1 MGPRFRGDDK
11 VYAEKMSPRVFNI
24 PASAAFLPVLI
35 DALLVGKLVAGF
47 PASGD
52 PLALA
57 NATLYLP
64 TRRACRL
71 VRDEFLDHVAGE
83 AAILPRIVAIGDVDE
98 DELIFA
104 QAASGE
110 LAQTALDLPETLS
123 SFERRLLLAELIV
136 KWANSPDLHGAAGT
150 PLVANTPAAAM
161 ALADDLARLI
171 DDMTTR
177 EVGWDKIDELVRADR
192 PDLDEYW
199 QKSLHLLQILRKTWP
214 QILNERAAI
223 EPAERRDKLIAA
235 ETARLAASDAPVIA
249 AGSTGS
255 MPATAMLL
263 SAIAKHPR
271 GAVVLPGLDMALDE
285 PSWQAIFG
293 GDKRLPSFGHAQFAM
308 QALLARIGLTRT
320 EVIGLADPAPRDAFV
335 SEVLRPA
342 DTTDHWQ
349 AAREGLRAS
358 TDAALSAMTIVE
370 AANAEQEALAVAV
383 VLREAADGD
392 GTAAL
397 VTPDR
402 ALAARVRATLER
414 WELPVDNSGGDSL
427 ADTPAG
433 LFARLTAEVALGGL
447 APVPLLALL
456 KHPLLRLGA
465 PANAHRHAVAALE
478 RAVLRGPRPKPGI
491 AGLTHALKT
500 YRTDRDGLHR
510 NNPRKLVSDS
520 DLAAAESLVT
530 ALEAALAP
538 LNLTEPSLA
547 LATLAQRHRDGV
559 IALAGD
565 AAKETAAFGGND
577 GKALALAF
585 EEIVDSPAAA
595 GLAIAPGDYAE
606 LFHAALA
613 TRIVRM
619 REQKGVRIRIFGPLE
634 ARLQSIDRLVLGG
647 LNEGSWPP
655 DIRSDPWLSRPMR
668 LALGLDLPERRVG
681 LAAHDFAQ
689 ALGAKELVLTRA
701 AKSAGAPTVASRFLQ
716 RMAALAGAERWVEA
730 RNRGDD
736 YLALA
741 EALDAPAGKPQPVER
756 PEPSPPLEARP
767 RQLSVTDIE
776 NWLRDPYTIYA
787 KHVLRLHPLEAV
799 DTPPGVADRGSV
811 IHEAIGNFTKQFAA
825 ALPADPEQE
834 LTALGRQSFA
844 HLEDYP
850 EAKAFWWPRFLRI
863 ARWFA
868 GWERERR
875 PQLASVHGEIC
886 GELKM
891 PLGATTFV
899 LSARADRIERRKD
912 DAYAILDY
920 KTGQP
925 PTEPQVRTGL
935 APQLTLEAA
944 ILRGG
949 GFAEA
954 GLPAGSVAE
963 ILYVR
968 LKGGEP
974 AGETKTIDFKDKGTP
989 DFFADIARAKLA
1001 GIATKF
1007 LVDGEPYRSLVH
1019 PMWQKHYGDYDHL
1032 ARVKEWAAS
1041 GGESEIDFP
1050 GSPS

>member
-1 MGPRFRGDDK
+1 MPLFRK
-11 VYAEKMSPRVFNI
+11 F
-24 PASAAFLPVLI
+24 
-35 DALLVGKLVAGF
+35 
-47 PASGD
+47 
-52 PLALA
+52 
-57 NATLYLP
+57 
-64 TRRACRL
+64 C
-71 VRDEFLDHVAGE
+71 VRP
-83 AAILPRIVAIGDVDE
+83 IR
-98 DELIFA
+98 
-104 QAASGE
+104 
-110 LAQTALDLPETLS
+110 
-123 SFERRLLLAELIV
+123 
-136 KWANSPDLHGAAGT
+136 
-150 PLVANTPAAAM
+150 
-161 ALADDLARLI
+161 
-171 DDMTTR
+171 
-177 EVGWDKIDELVRADR
+177 
-192 PDLDEYW
+192 
-199 QKSLHLLQILRKTWP
+199 
-214 QILNERAAI
+214 
-223 EPAERRDKLIAA
+223 
-235 ETARLAASDAPVIA
+235 
-249 AGSTGS
+249 
-255 MPATAMLL
+255 
-263 SAIAKHPR
+263 
-271 GAVVLPGLDMALDE
+271 
-285 PSWQAIFG
+285 
-293 GDKRLPSFGHAQFAM
+293 
-308 QALLARIGLTRT
+308 
-320 EVIGLADPAPRDAFV
+320 
-335 SEVLRPA
+335 
-342 DTTDHWQ
+342 TDHWQ
-349 AAREGLRAS
+349 AARKGLQAPA
-358 TDAALSAMTIVE
+358 DAALSAMTIVE

-414 WELPVDNSGGDSL
+414 WEVPVDNSGGDSL

-491 AGLTHALKT
+491 AGLTHALET
-500 YRTDRDGLHR
+500 YRADRDGLHR
-510 NNPRKLVSDS
+510 NDPRKLVSDS
-520 DLAAAESLVT
+520 DLAAAETLVT
-530 ALEAALAP
+530 ALGAALAP

-559 IALAGD
+559 IALASD

-655 DIRSDPWLSRPMR
+655 DVRSDPWLSRPMR

-716 RMAALAGAERWVEA
+716 RMAALAGAERWAEA
-730 RNRGDD
+730 RNRGED

-741 EALDAPAGKPQPVER
+741 EALDAPAGKPQPMER

-767 RQLSVTDIE
+767 HQLSVTDIE

-811 IHEAIGNFTKQFAA
+811 IHEAIGNFTKAIRRRASGRPGTGTDRARPAEFRASRRLSGSKGVLVA
-825 ALPADPEQE
+825 ALPAHC
-834 LTALGRQSFA
+834 ALV
-844 HLEDYP
+844 
-850 EAKAFWWPRFLRI
+850 
-863 ARWFA
+863 
-868 GWERERR
+868 RR
-875 PQLASVHGEIC
+875 
-886 GELKM
+886 
-891 PLGATTFV
+891 LGARAAATACLRAWRNPRRTRRCRSALRRSS
-899 LSARADRIERRKD
+899 LSARADRIERRED
-912 DAYAILDY
+912 GAYAILDY

-949 GFAEA
+949 GFAKA
-954 GLPAGSVAE
+954 GVPAGSVAE
-963 ILYVR
+963 ISYVR
-968 LKGGEP
+968 LKGSEP
-974 AGETKTIDFKDKGTP
+974 AGENQRRSISRTKALRIRLPTSLRRSSPASPPNSSSTASPIARWCTRCGRSITATTIISPASRNGRPPAARARSTFRGRHHERRAHHPGRRAQPADRSRRSRALGVCFRQCRLRQDARAGATRGQSAAARHRAGKNPLHHLHQGGRRQHGDSRVRHACRLDRARRRSARSEDQGQHRESLRRAAARRARRLFATALETP
-989 DFFADIARAKLA
+989 GGLKVQTIHAFCTRLLHQFPFEADVAARFEVLDDAATSQLLNDLTLEVMLRAAADPDGALGQALAVAITTAADITFKEVIAEAIGKRDLVTAWVARAGGVQQAIDELSRTFGLA
-1001 GIATKF
+1001 PGDGLQAVENEYLSASLIPQSEWPALSMFSRQGRNRTRTAPHA
-1007 LVDGEPYRSLVH
+1007 LLTPAMRAGRDRVDCYLDIFCR
-1019 PMWQKHYGDYDHL
+1019 QDRGDAQRHHHQ
-1032 ARVKEWAAS
+1032 AVGQE
-1041 GGESEIDFP
+1041 DFP
-1050 GSPS
+1050 QWATD